1 MPRAVW
7 TGSLAFGLVSIPVAL
22 YPATEPKDV
31 RFHLVDPDT
40 GRRVRYRRVV
50 EVPVEDSMPQPEAST
65 ADSETDDSTADSEA
79 RAMPSVPG
87 PSVREIE
94 VDYDRLARG
103 YEVERDRFA
112 IVDRQEIERV
122 RPTRSSTIDVE
133 HFVPLDDID
142 PVFFEKSYYLAARGG
157 AERPYLLLHR
167 ALEATARVGIGRFVL
182 RTKPHLVAIRPMGGV
197 LGLETLYFA
206 DEVREPGAFSPETG
220 DEPPAREVRL
230 AEQLVEILA
239 EDWDPSRYGDEYREE
254 LLRLIAEKTPVDREP
269 DHELAPTRPRIEELM
284 AALKRS
290 VEEAKERQ
298 AMDPTGKGRKS
309 RRAG

>member
-50 EVPVEDSMPQPEAST
+50 ELPVDEATSQPEEELST
-65 ADSETDDSTADSEA
+65 GAAGVESEA
-79 RAMPSVPG
+79 APAVPT
-87 PSVREIE
+87 VREVE

-103 YEVERDRFA
+103 YEIDRDRFA
-112 IVDRQEIERV
+112 IVEREEIERV

-142 PVFFEKSYYLAARGG
+142 PVYFEKSYYLAARSG
-157 AERPYLLLHR
+157 AEKPYLLLHR

-206 DEVREPGAFSPETG
+206 DEVRAPDAFAPATG
-220 DEPPAREVRL
+220 EEPPTREVRL
-230 AEQLVEILA
+230 AEQLVDVLA
-239 EDWDPSRYGDEYREE
+239 EDWEPSRYGDEYREE
-254 LLRLIAEKTPVDREP
+254 LLRLIAEKTPVEHEP
-269 DHELAPTRPRIEELM
+269 DEPAAPARPGVEELM

-298 AMDPTGKGRKS
+298 PTAAASKGRKS

>member
-50 EVPVEDSMPQPEAST
+50 ELPVDEETSRPEEASST
-65 ADSETDDSTADSEA
+65 GAVEVETDAAPTA
-79 RAMPSVPG
+79 PT
-87 PSVREIE
+87 VREVE

-103 YEVERDRFA
+103 YEIDRDRFA
-112 IVDRQEIERV
+112 IVEREEIERI

-142 PVFFEKSYYLAARGG
+142 PVYFEKSYYLAARAG
-157 AERPYLLLHR
+157 AEKPYLLLLR

-182 RTKPHLVAIRPMGGV
+182 RTKPHLVAIRPTGGV

-206 DEVREPGAFSPETG
+206 DEVRAPDAFAPATG
-220 DEPPAREVRL
+220 PATGKEPPTREVRL
-230 AEQLVEILA
+230 AEQLVDVLA
-239 EDWDPSRYGDEYREE
+239 EDWEPSRYGDEYREE
-254 LLRLIAEKTPVDREP
+254 LLRLIADKTPVEHEP
-269 DHELAPTRPRIEELM
+269 DEVAAPARPGVEELM
-284 AALKRS
+284 AALKKS

-298 AMDPTGKGRKS
+298 ATAATGKGRKS

>member
-50 EVPVEDSMPQPEAST
+50 ELPVDEPTPHREEETST
-65 ADSETDDSTADSEA
+65 GAADVEPDAAATHP
-79 RAMPSVPG
+79 R
-87 PSVREIE
+87 VREVE
-94 VDYDRLARG
+94 VDFDRLARG
-103 YEVERDRFA
+103 YEIDRDRFA
-112 IVDRQEIERV
+112 IVEREEIDRV

-142 PVFFEKSYYLAARGG
+142 PMYFEKSYYLAARAG
-157 AERPYLLLHR
+157 AEKPYLLLHH

-182 RTKPHLVAIRPMGGV
+182 RTKPHPVAIRPAGGV

-206 DEVREPGAFSPETG
+206 DEVRAPDAFAPAAGE
-220 DEPPAREVRL
+220 EPPAREVRL
-230 AEQLVEILA
+230 AEQLVDVLA
-239 EDWDPSRYGDEYREE
+239 EDWEPSRYGDEYREE
-254 LLRLIAEKTPVDREP
+254 LLRLIAEKTPVEHEP
-269 DHELAPTRPRIEELM
+269 DEPAAPAQPGVEELM

-298 AMDPTGKGRKS
+298 AAAASKGRKS